1 MAYKISRFGPK
12 GSWALITGAS
22 DGIGKEFALQIASKG
37 YNLLLVSLTA
47 SKLDALSSEIK
58 AAHPTLKIEKVAM
71 DFTENRDSDYESL
84 QRKIKDLDVS
94 ILINNVGLSHSI
106 PQSFAD
112 TAERNMKDIITVN
125 NIGTL
130 RTTKLVVPGMITR
143 KRGLILTMASFAGVV
158 PTPLLATYAGSKAF
172 LQAWGTALGAELA
185 DHGIL
190 VQVVQSHLITSNMSK
205 IRRTSLLV
213 PSPKVFVRATLA
225 KIGRSGGSQGV
236 AFTMTPY
243 WSHATFLYV
252 ITSTVGAWSTFV
264 LGRNK
269 RMHEDIR
276 KRALRRAERD
286 GKKGQ

>member
-1 MAYKISRFGPK
+1 MAYKISQFGPK

-22 DGIGKEFALQIASKG
+22 DGIGKEFALQIAARG
-37 YNLLLVSLTA
+37 YNLVLVSRTA

-58 AAHPTLKIEKVAM
+58 TAHPSLKIEIVAM
-71 DFTENRDSDYESL
+71 DFAENRDSDYESL

-94 ILINNVGLSHSI
+94 ILINNVGLSHAI
-106 PQSFAD
+106 PQNFVD
-112 TAERNMKDIITVN
+112 TAERDMKNIITVN
-125 NIGTL
+125 DIGTL

-143 KRGLILTMASFAGVV
+143 KRGLILTMASIGGVM
-158 PTPLLATYAGSKAF
+158 PTPLLATYSGSKAF

-185 DHGIL
+185 EHGIL
-190 VQVVQSHLITSNMSK
+190 VQVVHSHLVASNMSK

-213 PSPKVFVRATLA
+213 PSPKAFVRATLA

-236 AFTMTPY
+236 PFTMTPY

-252 ITSTVGAWSTFV
+252 ISSTIGIWSAFT

-269 RMHEDIR
+269 KMHEDIR
-276 KRALRRAERD
+276 KRALRKAERER
-286 GKKGQ
+286 KKGQ